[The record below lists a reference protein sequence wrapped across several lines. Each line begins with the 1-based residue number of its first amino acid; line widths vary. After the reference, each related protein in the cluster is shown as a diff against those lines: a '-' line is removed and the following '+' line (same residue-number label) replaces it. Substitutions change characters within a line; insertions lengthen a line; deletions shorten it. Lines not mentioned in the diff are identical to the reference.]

1 MLYLLVE
8 NFRTNN
14 FRFLH
19 LFYEASMQTF
29 YRLCFFLC
37 SVFSLVSTG
46 YSQSNFKNSNLSTQ
60 GKEFWLAVPLNDSK
74 AQPTLALEFYV
85 TSKYNT
91 LVILE
96 VPGTA
101 FISSKKLV
109 ANQVVIFTTKNGSAT
124 YDFEVLSSQ
133 IADPRG
139 IHIFADKPIS
149 VYMMNAKEVSADGYL
164 ALPVRSWGTEYIHC
178 AYYDFGEVRPW
189 AAGFIVVASEDNT
202 KVSIALK
209 GTGGS
214 VAQTSGGTKIGQTI
228 DTITLNRGEIYNVK
242 GDATT
247 RGVFDLTG
255 SQITASKPIG
265 LISYH
270 ERAMLPSNNI
280 NGRDHMCEMIPP
292 VSAWGKKYYSI
303 ELQRANKGDFYRVV
317 SSQPNTNVKMRYY
330 DKVTKELLGKRD
342 IVLTKAG
349 DFYEDFNSWA
359 GTPGAVTGF
368 TSTTAWES
376 DKPIL
381 VMQYAYS
388 SEWDSGK
395 EFDPFMVVV
404 TPQEQFLS
412 ASVFQTPVNPA
423 FVNNYFSFIIE
434 GDSTDT
440 DQKKLKSFNLD
451 GKNVYVNYTQLLTNQ
466 IPGTNLY
473 WGRVDI
479 TPGSHTVKADTR
491 FGGYCYGFGAFNSY
505 GWPANLNT
513 RCLAQMDTLPPVI
526 TRTGSCGDYK
536 YHATEIRDSPSIFS
550 DTNQFDQGIMD
561 ISLVDSVSTNY
572 TLELITASKIIPLP
586 KVTVFDFKL
595 TVTDRSKDAY
605 AIVEVLDRAGNYV
618 LDTVHYTANQPLTIT
633 PKSLALQVDSPD
645 TTLTN
650 TITIT
655 NPTKDTVFIES
666 ISLGNPKAFTISKGA
681 ITSTF
686 ALAPDASHTIIVDY
700 KSITASSGDE
710 SPERDTLHITFSSC
724 AASKHISLEGKYVKY
739 AVGVSPSYV
748 SMPVSVVDSIYTS
761 TVTIENTAKNSATK
775 LNISLGKSQVFTL
788 TNGDIKNLTLQA
800 GDTYTVEIQYKRTSA
815 LDTLIDLDTLLVEST
830 NGKTISV
837 PVEGKFA
844 KSLINVSSTQLVFH
858 ATGVDSSANAPLT
871 ITNVTQSTISLHSLK
886 LSKGSVFAVT
896 KGNFTSDVILAPENS
911 HYVTVEY
918 VPNIGSVGKIDR
930 DTLRINVIGG
940 LERIVALE
948 GQIVPLGVEESIS
961 SQSDFRISAKPNPAD
976 ESVFVTLSGN
986 RTGRVHLR
994 LFDAIGREI
1003 STCSAEL
1010 ENASTIQLL
1019 NIAGLPLGTYRLVA
1033 ASADGLNISTIL
1045 LLIQR

>member
-1 MLYLLVE
+1 MLYLLAE
-8 NFRTNN
+8 NLRTNI

-19 LFYEASMQTF
+19 LFHEASMQPF

-37 SVFSLVSTG
+37 CVFSLVSTCF
-46 YSQSNFKNSNLSTQ
+46 SQSNFKNSNLSTQ

-74 AQPTLALEFYV
+74 AQPLLALEFYV

-91 LVILE
+91 LVTLE

-109 ANQVVIFTTKNGSAT
+109 ANQVAIFSTKNGSAS
-124 YDFEVLSSQ
+124 YDFEIVSTQ
-133 IADPRG
+133 IVDPRG
-139 IHIFADKPIS
+139 IHIYADRPIS
-149 VYMMNAKEVSADGYL
+149 VYVMNAKEVSADGYL
-164 ALPVRSWGTEYIHC
+164 ALPVRTWGTEYIHC
-178 AYYDFGEVRPW
+178 AYYDFNEARPW

-202 KVSIALK
+202 KVTITLK
-209 GTGGS
+209 GKGGS
-214 VAQTSGGTKIGQTI
+214 VAKTNGGTKIGQTI
-228 DTITLNRGEIYNVK
+228 DTITLNRGEVYNVK

-247 RGVFDLTG
+247 KGEFDLTG
-255 SQITASKPIG
+255 SRITATKPIG

-270 ERAMLPSNNI
+270 ERTMIPSNTQS
-280 NGRDHMCEMIPP
+280 NGRDYMCEMIPP

-317 SSQPNTNVKMRYY
+317 CSEQNTKVTMRHY
-330 DKVTKELLGKRD
+330 DKITKELRGKRD
-342 IVLTKAG
+342 VLFSKAG
-349 DFYEDFNSWA
+349 DFFEDYNSWA
-359 GTPGAVTGF
+359 GVGAVTGF
-368 TSTTAWES
+368 TGTTVWES

-388 SEWDSGK
+388 SDWDSGS
-395 EFDPFMVVV
+395 EFDPFMVVL

-412 ASVFQTPVNPA
+412 ASVFQTPINSS
-423 FVNNYFSFIIE
+423 FVNNYYSFIIE

-440 DQKKLKSFNLD
+440 EQKKLKSFILD
-451 GKNVYVNYTQLLTNQ
+451 GKNVYVNYTQLLSNQ

-473 WGRVDI
+473 WGRVGL
-479 TPGSHTVKADTR
+479 TQGTHSVKADTR

-505 GWPANLNT
+505 GWPATLNT

-526 TRTGSCGDYK
+526 TRTGSCGDYN

-586 KVTVFDFKL
+586 KVTTFDFKL
-595 TVTDRSKDAY
+595 SVTDKSKDAY

-618 LDTVHYTANQPLTIT
+618 LDTVRYTANQPLTIT

-686 ALAPDASHTIIVDY
+686 ALAPDASHTITVDY

-710 SPERDTLHITFSSC
+710 SPERDTLNITFTSC
-724 AASKHISLEGKYVKY
+724 AGGKHIPLEGKFVKY
-739 AVGVSPSYV
+739 AVDVSPSYV
-748 SMPVSVVDSIYTS
+748 SIPVSVLDSIYTS
-761 TVTIENTAKNSATK
+761 TVTIENKAKNSTAK
-775 LNISLGKSQVFTL
+775 LNISLGKSTVFTL
-788 TNGDIKNLTLQA
+788 TNGDIKDLTLQA
-800 GDTYTVEIQYKRTSA
+800 GDTYSVEIQYKRTST
-815 LDTLIDLDTLLVEST
+815 LDTLIDLDTMFIESA
-830 NGKTISV
+830 NSKTISV
-837 PVEGKFA
+837 PLEGKFA

-871 ITNVTQSTISLHSLK
+871 ITNITQGTIALHSLK
-886 LSKGSVFAVT
+886 LSKGSVFAIT
-896 KGNFTSDVILAPENS
+896 KGNFTSDVPLAPENS
-911 HYVTVEY
+911 HYVTVQY
-918 VPNIGSVGKIDR
+918 IPNIGSVGKIDR

-948 GQIVPLGVEESIS
+948 GQIIPLGIEESTS
-961 SQSDFRISAKPNPAD
+961 SLSDFAIVATPNPAD
-976 ESVFVTLSGN
+976 ESVQVTLSSKHKGL
-986 RTGRVHLR
+986 VHLK

-1010 ENASTIQLL
+1010 ESGSTILL
-1019 NIAGLPLGTYRLVA
+1019 PNIAGLPVGTYRLVA
-1033 ASADGLNISTIL
+1033 TSADGLNISTT
-1045 LLIQR
+1045 LLIIQR